1 MMYQQF
7 GGTALASKLGFG
19 LESNAATPEERNQ
32 ISKHGKTGKH
42 LSRKEKA
49 FDVVEED
56 QCWFFFF
63 GRRRRKREN
72 FTIIVVVVR

>member
-1 MMYQQF
+1 CCV
-7 GGTALASKLGFG
+7 LLKK
-19 LESNAATPEERNQ
+19 RNQ
-32 ISKHGKTGKH
+32 ISKRGKTEKH

-72 FTIIVVVVR
+72 CITVVVVVREVDVSDMHAKSFRGED